1 MRSRSAATYL
11 LGAGLKNV
19 YNMEGGIRGW
29 NGMVA
34 HGLPEAGMA
43 YFSPAANA
51 EEIVGLAWSLE
62 EGAKL
67 FYQGVSEQFADDP
80 ETQKMFQ
87 WLVSAEKSHEKHL
100 LETYETMSGV
110 QPDFVKLRS
119 KFSDSLSGSVMEGG
133 IPVKEG
139 LEWIKDKG
147 VSESLEL
154 AMSMEVNAYD
164 LYIKMSRTI
173 STGLSMGRLQRIG
186 KLTQLHHLAQ
196 KKRKGILTLTL
207 VSNPLFL
214 IC

>member
-87 WLVSAEKSHEKHL
+87 WLVSAEKSHENRL
-100 LETYETMSGV
+100 LETYESLTGA
-110 QPDFVKLRS
+110 QPDFAKLRD
-119 KFSDSLSGSVMEGG
+119 KFSGGLSGTVMEGG

-173 STGLSMGRLQRIG
+173 KDNHAQQIFEKLSEEEQIHLEKLAELLDARL
-186 KLTQLHHLAQ
+186 
-196 KKRKGILTLTL
+196 
-207 VSNPLFL
+207 
-214 IC
+214 